1 MPFQSSEEFLR
12 AVKDL
17 MTRLRAAGHEE
28 AIAELKQGFK
38 HMNGMADGW
47 ALLLSSLDTV
57 QAKFGP
63 RFAHEDREALA
74 GIRAEVYGNV
84 TRDKHPS

>member
-1 MPFQSSEEFLR
+1 MPFQSTEEFLH

-17 MTRLRAAGHEE
+17 MTRLKATGHDD

-47 ALLLSSLDTV
+47 AFLLSALDTV
-57 QAKFGP
+57 QAKYGP
-63 RFAHEDREALA
+63 RFAHEDREAFA
-74 GIRAEVYGNV
+74 GIRAEVYANV
-84 TRDKHPS
+84 TRNKQS